1 MALTAQDRIEL
12 QKLIRSELATTNP
25 QSLVYDRY
33 PQGHDGYEGEM
44 RISQD
49 KYGVT
54 TFSCFANK
62 RWHHVELD

>member
-54 TFSCFANK
+54 TFSCFAKK